1 MVIKFCINQYR
12 EISSIQDFMVVQR
25 LRISLSRKGHVS
37 SIPGWETK
45 IPQAKPVHFNYRSE
59 RTAMKDFAIRNKTPC
74 TSTKTQHSQINKYF
88 FKKKNRKKI
97 SIPVRKSGAVTK
109 RLTHGHRGS

>member
-45 IPQAKPVHFNYRSE
+45 IPQAKPVHFN
-59 RTAMKDFAIRNKTPC
+59 
-74 TSTKTQHSQINKYF
+74 
-88 FKKKNRKKI
+88 
-97 SIPVRKSGAVTK
+97 
-109 RLTHGHRGS
+109 